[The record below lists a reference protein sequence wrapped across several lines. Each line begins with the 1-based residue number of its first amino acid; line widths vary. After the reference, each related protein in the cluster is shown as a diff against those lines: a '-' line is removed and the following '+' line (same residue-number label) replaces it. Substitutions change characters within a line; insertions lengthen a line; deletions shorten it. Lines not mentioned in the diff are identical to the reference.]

1 MDHQAVASK
10 KKVEVP
16 EDSSINT
23 HIDTFIEMS
32 SRSPLVEFRSF
43 VAGQSLQSLGRMR
56 HRSSRA
62 PTCFMNQNGV
72 VVEPAGEI
80 EEDSWFS
87 GLASRIQASMGVEP
101 ACDSALM
108 VDSSEEYLSTALTGY
123 QQSRDAWLG
132 APWLLTWEFST
143 LRISPNIA
151 VNHLRSLSP
160 LCRTR
165 M

>member
-1 MDHQAVASK
+1 
-10 KKVEVP
+10 
-16 EDSSINT
+16 
-23 HIDTFIEMS
+23 
-32 SRSPLVEFRSF
+32 
-43 VAGQSLQSLGRMR
+43 
-56 HRSSRA
+56 
-62 PTCFMNQNGV
+62 MNQNGV

-87 GLASRIQASMGVEP
+87 GLTLRIQASMGVEP
-101 ACDSALM
+101 ACDSALT

-132 APWLLTWEFST
+132 APWLLTWELST